1 MKNEN
6 KPVLITC
13 GDPAGVGPEVAVSA
27 WKALKEEIP
36 LCLIIDP
43 QFLPSDI
50 DIKILSEPPNS
61 IRNLETIELSV
72 SQTQDTPKQ

>member
-6 KPVLITC
+6 KPIVITC

-27 WKALKEEIP
+27 WKALNEEIP

-43 QFLPSDI
+43 QFLPSEI
-50 DIKILSEPPNS
+50 DIKILN
-61 IRNLETIELSV
+61 
-72 SQTQDTPKQ
+72 